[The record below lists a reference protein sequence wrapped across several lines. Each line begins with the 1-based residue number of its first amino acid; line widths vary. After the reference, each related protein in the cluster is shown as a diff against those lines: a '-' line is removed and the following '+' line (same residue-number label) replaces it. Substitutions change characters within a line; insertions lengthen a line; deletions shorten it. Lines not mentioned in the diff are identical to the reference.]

1 MVELVENRILAFAS
15 DTQAPM
21 FVETL
26 LLKQF
31 RNKEA
36 TRLLFGDVRK
46 RSPKLFFH
54 LGDVVNLGYSQRQWN
69 LVDPFLE
76 KIREDGIGLYA
87 IMGNHE
93 VMGRPLTGERMFQ
106 QRFPDHKRT
115 GFMVRFEEIAVLM
128 LNSNFSSLSFHEQDL
143 QVSWLQATLNELDA
157 DPSVQSVITCCHH
170 SPFTNSR
177 IVKPSVAVQKQFVPV
192 FQASKKGQLF
202 LSGHA
207 HAFEHFMVGG
217 KDFMVIGGGGGLK
230 QPLRKGI
237 GSLTD
242 LSGDYKPMFHYLTL
256 YYLADQLKITSWHLN
271 KEFSGFEEGLKLDI
285 KKQPKLEGSIVIG
298 KGLREV

>member
-1 MVELVENRILAFAS
+1 MIELVENKILAFAS

-26 LLKQF
+26 LLKSTNN
-31 RNKEA
+31 REA
-36 TRLLFGDVRK
+36 TKLLFQDIR
-46 RSPKLFFH
+46 RRQPELFFH

-76 KIREDGIGLYA
+76 RMKEDGIELHA

-93 VMGRPLTGERMFQ
+93 VMGKPVTGERMFQ
-106 QRFPDHKRT
+106 QRFPSHKRT
-115 GFMVRFEEIAVLM
+115 GYLVRYEELAVVM
-128 LNSNFSSLSFHEQDL
+128 LNSNFSNLSLAEQDQ
-143 QVSWLQATLNELDA
+143 QVSWFQFTLHQLDA
-157 DPSVQSVITCCHH
+157 DSSVQAVIACCHH

-207 HAFEHFMVGG
+207 HAFEHFLVGG

-242 LSGDYKPMFHYLTL
+242 YLTL
-256 YYLADQLKITSWHLN
+256 YYLGEQLKITSWHL
-271 KEFSGFEEGLKLDI
+271 KKDFSGFEEGLKLDI
-285 KKQPKLEGSIVIG
+285 KKQPLLKGSIITG
-298 KGLREV
+298 DHP